1 MEAARYSVYKLTI
14 TITNILRIF
23 SIARFVVLVTDPAYL
38 NQIKQSDVHVL
49 KLIETVARRSLFT
62 NKINF

>member
-14 TITNILRIF
+14 NITNILRIF
-23 SIARFVVLVTDPAYL
+23 SIASFVVLVTDSAYL

-49 KLIETVARRSLFT
+49 KLIETAARRSLFT